1 MFCEFSH
8 RNIMNVFISLFFYWL
23 WIYFFICL
31 IVDET
36 NEQEYNLFLHESWVG
51 VGPVNSYLSTS
62 YFTFPVLVFFLDF
75 IFLLLL
81 FFIFFFFLSFLFSSW
96 SKCQGNFEINHRKLY
111 KSETKSN
118 FFFILFFAW
127 NPDLK
132 MWIRIVSFYCHI
144 YLIIT
149 SVSPHCAFN
158 FLLSRD

>member
-1 MFCEFSH
+1 M
-8 RNIMNVFISLFFYWL
+8 
-23 WIYFFICL
+23 
-31 IVDET
+31 
-36 NEQEYNLFLHESWVG
+36 NLFLYLLNRRWNVRMNKNIIYFYMNLEWV
-51 VGPVNSYLSTS
+51 SDLSTVTYQLHTLHFRS
-62 YFTFPVLVFFLDF
+62 LFSSWILYFSFCFFLY
-75 IFLLLL
+75 
-81 FFIFFFFLSFLFSSW
+81 FFFFLSFLFSSW